1 MKKITVLMAMLAL
14 AMFAALP
21 AFAQDYTIEVEE
33 GDVEI
38 TTTSEIIGS
47 IVQDCGASVEF
58 GDENVSVQEFSDSQD
73 AFIVVDGNGNEV
85 ALEQSAEQSSFSP
98 SVETSCTQEIA
109 QAASGLW
116 GLWF

>member
-38 TTTSEIIGS
+38 TTTSELIGS
-47 IVQDCGASVEF
+47 IVQDCGSSVVF
-58 GDENVSVQEFSDSQD
+58 GDENENVQVVENSQNTV
-73 AFIVVDGNGNEV
+73 IEIDGNENEV
-85 ALEQSAEQSSFSP
+85 AFEQSLEQSGFSP
-98 SVETSCTQEIA
+98 EVSTECTQEIA
-109 QAASGLW
+109 QAFS
-116 GLWF
+116 F